1 MSMFYWCVESVL
13 INAFACFHYHTANK
27 DFVSHNTNLAFKSA
41 IIYNFIGY
49 VLGVSVDRSILAKQL
64 IRTHLNTLDN
74 LSATRV
80 VNVFHF
86 SVRKTKEKC

>member
-1 MSMFYWCVESVL
+1 MSMFYWCVESAL
-13 INAFACFHYHTANK
+13 INAFAYFHYHTVNEN
-27 DFVSHNTNLAFKSA
+27 FVSHNTNLTFKST

-49 VLGVSVDRSILAKQL
+49 VLGVRVDKSILAKQP

-74 LSATRV
+74 LPATRV

-86 SVRKTKEKC
+86 SV